1 LLLVSILVS
10 PGAAKQ
16 TGSISPFIDRQ
27 PMIHYAEMRAQAGLI
42 FEKKWLLRPELTHS
56 SLTGGYPFEETPA
69 GAFLSERF

>member
-1 LLLVSILVS
+1 MFGLT
-10 PGAAKQ
+10 
-16 TGSISPFIDRQ
+16 TGKCRRDRPIINRG

-42 FEKKWLLRPELTHS
+42 FSKKWLLQAISRS